1 MELNPTTVDLEE
13 LAMQELTSSE
23 LHELLE
29 RLSAEEIRPAGATVS
44 AVSEATGTSVLAV
57 GRILA
62 DIRQQNL
69 QELFGVRL
77 DKVEGQVGSQQS
89 QIKDLERS
97 VAVAR
102 SEVREVA
109 KREAGSVTIHQGPQY
124 IMGDDAIREMSLES
138 QVVSLIV
145 TVIIIGGFLALISS
159 INSSHKEVEQRMEQ
173 FRESPFAPG
182 IDPSTFKPDR

>member
-1 MELNPTTVDLEE
+1 
-13 LAMQELTSSE
+13 MQELTSSE

-29 RLSAEEIRPAGATVS
+29 RLSAEEIRPAGGTVS

-77 DKVEGQVGSQQS
+77 DKVEGQVGFQQS

-124 IMGDDAIREMSLES
+124 IMGDDAIREMRPERSLES

-145 TVIIIGGFLALISS
+145 TVIMIGGFLALISS